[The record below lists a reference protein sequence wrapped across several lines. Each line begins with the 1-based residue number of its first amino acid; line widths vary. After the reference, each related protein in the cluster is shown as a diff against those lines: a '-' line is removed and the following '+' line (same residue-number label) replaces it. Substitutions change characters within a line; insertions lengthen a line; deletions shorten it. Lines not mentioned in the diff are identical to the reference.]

1 MVLWL
6 WNEDIFNFC
15 SWYRLLSACC
25 LTSSGEQR
33 IESFCCLKMFLS
45 LCFAER
51 YLAILGCNHLDQHSH
66 LHLPPHYW
74 NYTRNLIINWNVV
87 FVAQLAQ
94 TAELGLKEISTTS
107 LGTELEIHILK
118 FLFCLLESLDWI
130 RKKDFNF
137 WSLNKVLSRVQN

>member
-1 MVLWL
+1 MVLLL

-15 SWYRLLSACC
+15 SWCWWLSEWWLNWMFLLS
-25 LTSSGEQR
+25 QR
-33 IESFCCLKMFLS
+33 M
-45 LCFAER
+45 CFVER
-51 YLAILGCNHLDQHSH
+51 YLAIPGCNHLDQDSH

>member
-1 MVLWL
+1 MK
-6 WNEDIFNFC
+6 IFSIFALDAGDYP
-15 SWYRLLSACC
+15 SVGWPALVSAEC
-25 LTSSGEQR
+25 
-33 IESFCCLKMFLS
+33 FCCLRMFQR
-45 LCFAER
+45 LCFVER
-51 YLAILGCNHLDQHSH
+51 YLAILGCNHLDQDSH